1 MHDTM
6 QSSGE
11 HSTVY
16 FFQSSIAV
24 QASVSLSQWLLPFT
38 CQMLPATQWTNMLQL
53 TPWYV
58 PGLACV
64 QSFQYSVHTACKCNQ
79 MQVQQATRSM
89 YHKPVASMVDRRLS
103 VFTHFTRVN
112 MWVPSRCMHGR
123 RQLLPVQ
130 DLNEFA

>member
-11 HSTVY
+11 RSTVH

-53 TPWYV
+53 IPWYV
-58 PGLACV
+58 PGLACA
-64 QSFQYSVHTACKCNQ
+64 QRFQCSVHTGCKCNQ
-79 MQVQQATRSM
+79 MKVQQATRNM
-89 YHKPVASMVDRRLS
+89 YHKPVAGMVDRRSS
-103 VFTHFTRVN
+103 VFTYLSRVN

-130 DLNEFA
+130 DMDKFA